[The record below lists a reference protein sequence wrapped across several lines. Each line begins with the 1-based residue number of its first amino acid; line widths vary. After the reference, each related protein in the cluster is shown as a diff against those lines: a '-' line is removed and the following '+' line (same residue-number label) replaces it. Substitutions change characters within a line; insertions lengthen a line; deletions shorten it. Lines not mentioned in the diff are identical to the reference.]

1 MKKLLLGVAFSGL
14 LAAIVLPNV
23 IRFIGRGEAETVT
36 TELTIIQT
44 AVSAMMVDN
53 QLSTL
58 PTPVTTATNDMSAFP
73 DTSMCSIDK
82 KIDSNGDLYVQERDK
97 DGYILFQHDIIGDG
111 EQDNL
116 VNYVATRLT
125 KGTYHVDSMGKVY
138 QQTTGYE

>member
-1 MKKLLLGVAFSGL
+1 MRRLLIGVAFSGL
-14 LAAIVLPNV
+14 LAAIFLPNV
-23 IRFIGRGEAETVT
+23 IRFIGRGEAEIGKP
-36 TELTIIQT
+36 ELKIIQT
-44 AVSAMMVDN
+44 AVNAMMVDN

-58 PTPVTTATNDMSAFP
+58 PRPVTTATNDMGAFP
-73 DTSMCSIDK
+73 DASMCSFNKNTDA
-82 KIDSNGDLYVQERDK
+82 NGNLYVQDKDK

-125 KGTYHVDSMGKVY
+125 KGTYHVDSVGKVY